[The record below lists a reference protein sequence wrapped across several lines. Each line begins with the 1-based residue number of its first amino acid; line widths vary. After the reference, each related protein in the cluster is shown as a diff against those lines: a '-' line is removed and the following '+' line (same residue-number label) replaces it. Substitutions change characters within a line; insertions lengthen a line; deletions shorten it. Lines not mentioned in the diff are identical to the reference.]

1 MGAVAVESVP
11 ETPRNLRLIDRWT
24 LSSVLLAALVALPV
38 LTVIGLALGSTGD
51 IWQHLLSTSLPR
63 YIRNTLYLMLGVGVA
78 VCVLGISTAWLVTM
92 CRFPGRRVFEW
103 LLLLPLAMPAYVIA
117 YAYTDF
123 LEYAGVVQEV
133 LRAFFG
139 WQNARDYWFPEVR
152 SLGGAIIFMGFVLYP
167 YVYLLTRAAFLEQS
181 VSMIEASRVLGR
193 GPWHTFFSVSLPS
206 VRPAIAVGLALA
218 LMETLND
225 FGTVDYF
232 AVETLTVGIF
242 DVWLGMGNLAGGAQ
256 IAVVM
261 MLFVIGLITLE
272 HISRR
277 HQRYYQ
283 PASTRLK
290 QLPAYPLVGW
300 QRIAATGVCF
310 VPVLVGFVVPVLVLG
325 ELAWVYFDASWTP
338 AFRTYVL
345 NSCLLSVAAA
355 LLALLVAIVIAYAR
369 RLKGSRVLKLATRI
383 ASLGYALPGAVL
395 AIGIIVPFAAFD
407 NALDAWM
414 RAQLGISTG
423 LLLSGTVTAIVFAYV
438 VRFLAIA
445 LGQVEASLEKISP
458 SMDMAART
466 LGYGAGETFVRY
478 HAPLIRGGLFTALMI
493 VFVDCMKE
501 LPATL
506 ILRPFNFDTLAT
518 HVYEFASD
526 EMLGEAAL
534 GSLTIVIVGL
544 LPVLL
549 LTRMIAKSRNGGPD
563 QPTRSAPMASVA

>member
-1 MGAVAVESVP
+1 MGAIAVESSSKM
-11 ETPRNLRLIDRWT
+11 RRLSHSIDRWT
-24 LSSVLLAALVALPV
+24 LSSILLSGLVALPV
-38 LTVIGLALGSTGD
+38 LTVIGLAFGSTSD
-51 IWQHLLSTSLPR
+51 IWQHLLSTSLPH
-63 YIRNTLYLMLGVGVA
+63 YLRNTLCLMLGVGVA
-78 VCVLGISTAWLVTM
+78 VCLLGVSTAWLVTM
-92 CRFPGRRVFEW
+92 CRFPGRKMFEW

-123 LEYAGVVQEV
+123 LEYAGVVQGG
-133 LRAFFG
+133 LRGLFG
-139 WQNARDYWFPEVR
+139 WQSAQDYWFPEVR
-152 SLGGAIIFMGFVLYP
+152 SLGGAVVFMGFVLYP

-193 GPWHTFFSVSLPS
+193 GAWSTFFRVSLPS
-206 VRPAIAVGLALA
+206 ARPAIAVGLALA

-261 MLFVIGLITLE
+261 MCFVFGLITLE

-283 PASTRLK
+283 PASSRLK
-290 QLPAYPLVGW
+290 TLPTYPLVGYKGM
-300 QRIAATGVCF
+300 AATGVCLVPVLFGFF
-310 VPVLVGFVVPVLVLG
+310 VPVLVLS
-325 ELAWVYFDASWTP
+325 ELTWVYFDESWTP

-345 NSCLLSVAAA
+345 NSCLLSATAA
-355 LLALLVAIVIAYAR
+355 LIALLVAIVIAYAR
-369 RLKGSRVLKLATRI
+369 RLQGGQVLKVTTRI

-395 AIGIIVPFAAFD
+395 AVGIIVPFAAFD

-423 LLLSGTVTAIVFAYV
+423 LLLSGTVTAVVFAYV

-466 LGYGAGETFVRY
+466 LGYRAGETFVRY

-549 LTRMIAKSRNGGPD
+549 LTRMIGKSRNGGPD
-563 QPTRSAPMASVA
+563 QPTRPASVASVA

>member
-1 MGAVAVESVP
+1 MGAIAVELSS
-11 ETPRNLRLIDRWT
+11 RMRQLSHSMDRWT
-24 LSSVLLAALVALPV
+24 LSSILLSGLVALPV
-38 LTVIGLALGSTGD
+38 LTVISLAFGSTSD
-51 IWQHLLSTSLPR
+51 IWQHLLSTSLPH
-63 YIRNTLYLMLGVGVA
+63 YLGNTLCLMLGVGVT
-78 VCVLGISTAWLVTM
+78 VCLLGISTAWLVTM
-92 CRFPGRRVFEW
+92 CRFPGRKLFEW

-123 LEYAGVVQEV
+123 LEYAGVVQGL
-133 LRAFFG
+133 LRDLFG
-139 WQNARDYWFPEVR
+139 WQSAQDYWFPEVR
-152 SLGGAIIFMGFVLYP
+152 SLGGAIVFMGLVLYP

-193 GPWHTFFSVSLPS
+193 GAWSTFFSVSLPS
-206 VRPAIAVGLALA
+206 ARPAIAVGLALA

-261 MLFVIGLITLE
+261 MCFVVALITLE
-272 HISRR
+272 NISRR

-283 PASTRLK
+283 PASSRLK
-290 QLPAYPLVGW
+290 TLPTYPLVGY
-300 QRIAATGVCF
+300 QRMAAMGACL
-310 VPVLVGFVVPVLVLG
+310 VPVLFGFFVPVLVLG
-325 ELAWVYFDASWTP
+325 ELAWVYFDESWTP

-345 NSCLLSVAAA
+345 NSCLLSSAAA
-355 LLALLVAIVIAYAR
+355 LIALLVAIVIAYAR
-369 RLKGSRVLKLATRI
+369 RLQGGRVLKVTTRI

-395 AIGIIVPFAAFD
+395 AVGIIVPFAAFD
-407 NALDAWM
+407 NAIDAWM
-414 RAQLGISTG
+414 RAYLGISTG
-423 LLLSGTVTAIVFAYV
+423 LLLSGTVTAVVFAYV

-445 LGQVEASLEKISP
+445 LGQVEASLEKVSP

-466 LGYGAGETFVRY
+466 LGYRASETFVRF
-478 HAPLIRGGLFTALMI
+478 HTPLIRGGLFTALMI

-534 GSLTIVIVGL
+534 GSLTIVTVGL

-549 LTRMIAKSRNGGPD
+549 LTRMIGNTREHGLRRAKHPEL
-563 QPTRSAPMASVA
+563 AESVT

>member
-1 MGAVAVESVP
+1 MGAIAVEPSSKM
-11 ETPRNLRLIDRWT
+11 RRLSHSMDRWT
-24 LSSVLLAALVALPV
+24 LSSILLSGLVALPV
-38 LTVIGLALGSTGD
+38 LTVISLAFGSTSD
-51 IWQHLLSTSLPR
+51 IWQHLLSTSLPH
-63 YIRNTLYLMLGVGVA
+63 YLRNTLCLMLGVGVA
-78 VCVLGISTAWLVTM
+78 VCLLGISTAWLVTM
-92 CRFPGRRVFEW
+92 CRFPGRKLFEW

-123 LEYAGVVQEV
+123 LEYAGVVQGG
-133 LRAFFG
+133 LRGLFG
-139 WQNARDYWFPEVR
+139 WQSARDYWFPEVR
-152 SLGGAIIFMGFVLYP
+152 SLGGAIVFMGFVLYP

-193 GPWHTFFSVSLPS
+193 GAWSTFFSVSLPS
-206 VRPAIAVGLALA
+206 ARPAIAVGLALA

-261 MLFVIGLITLE
+261 MCFVVALITLE
-272 HISRR
+272 NISRR

-283 PASTRLK
+283 PASSRLK
-290 QLPAYPLVGW
+290 TLPTYPLVGYK
-300 QRIAATGVCF
+300 RMAAIGVCLA
-310 VPVLVGFVVPVLVLG
+310 PVLFGFFVPVLVLG
-325 ELAWVYFDASWTP
+325 ELAWVYFDESWTP

-345 NSCLLSVAAA
+345 NSCLLSSAAA
-355 LLALLVAIVIAYAR
+355 LIALLVAIVIAYAR
-369 RLKGSRVLKLATRI
+369 RLQGGRVLKVTTRI

-395 AIGIIVPFAAFD
+395 AVGIIVPFAAFD

-414 RAQLGISTG
+414 RAYLGISTG
-423 LLLSGTVTAIVFAYV
+423 LLLSGTVTAVVFAYV

-466 LGYGAGETFVRY
+466 LGYRASETFFRF
-478 HAPLIRGGLFTALMI
+478 HAPLMRGGLFTALMI

-534 GSLTIVIVGL
+534 GSLTIVAVGL

-549 LTRMIAKSRNGGPD
+549 LTRMIGNAREQGLRRAK
-563 QPTRSAPMASVA
+563 RSELAESVT

>member
-1 MGAVAVESVP
+1 MGAIAVESSSKM
-11 ETPRNLRLIDRWT
+11 RRLSHSIDRWT
-24 LSSVLLAALVALPV
+24 LSSILLSGLVALPV
-38 LTVIGLALGSTGD
+38 LTVIGLAFGSTSD
-51 IWQHLLSTSLPR
+51 IWQHLLSTSLPH
-63 YIRNTLYLMLGVGVA
+63 YLRNTLCLMLGVGVA
-78 VCVLGISTAWLVTM
+78 VCLLGVSTAWLVTM
-92 CRFPGRRVFEW
+92 CRFPGRKMFEW

-123 LEYAGVVQEV
+123 LEYAGVVQGG
-133 LRAFFG
+133 LRGLFG
-139 WQNARDYWFPEVR
+139 WQSAQDYWFPEVR
-152 SLGGAIIFMGFVLYP
+152 SLGGAVVFMGFVLYP

-193 GPWHTFFSVSLPS
+193 GAWSTFFRVSLPS
-206 VRPAIAVGLALA
+206 ARPAIAVGLALA

-261 MLFVIGLITLE
+261 MCFVFGLITLE

-283 PASTRLK
+283 PASSRLK
-290 QLPAYPLVGW
+290 TLPTYPLVGYKGM
-300 QRIAATGVCF
+300 AATGVCLVPVLFGFF
-310 VPVLVGFVVPVLVLG
+310 VPVLVLS
-325 ELAWVYFDASWTP
+325 ELTWVYFDESWTP

-345 NSCLLSVAAA
+345 NSCLLSATAA
-355 LLALLVAIVIAYAR
+355 LIALLVAIVIAYAR
-369 RLKGSRVLKLATRI
+369 RLQGGQVLKVTTRI

-395 AIGIIVPFAAFD
+395 AVGIIVPLAAFD

-423 LLLSGTVTAIVFAYV
+423 LLLSGTVTAVVFAYV

-466 LGYGAGETFVRY
+466 LGYRAGETFVRY

-549 LTRMIAKSRNGGPD
+549 LTRMIGKSRNGGPD
-563 QPTRSAPMASVA
+563 QPTRPASVASVA

>member
-1 MGAVAVESVP
+1 MGEITAESLSKI
-11 ETPRNLRLIDRWT
+11 RRISFLIDRWT
-24 LSSVLLAALVALPV
+24 MSSMLLAGFVALPV
-38 LTVIGLALGSTGD
+38 LTVFALAFGSTSD
-51 IWQHLLSTSLPR
+51 IWQHLLSTSLPH
-63 YIRNTLYLMLGVGVA
+63 YLRNTLYLMAGVGVA

-92 CRFPGRRVFEW
+92 CRFPGRKVFEW

-123 LEYAGVVQEV
+123 LEYAGVVQGL
-133 LRAFFG
+133 LRDLFG
-139 WQNARDYWFPEVR
+139 WQSARDYWFPEVR
-152 SLGGAIIFMGFVLYP
+152 SLGGAIVFMGFVLYP
-167 YVYLLTRAAFLEQS
+167 YVYLLTRTAFLEQS
-181 VSMIEASRVLGR
+181 VNMIEVSRVLGR
-193 GPWHTFFSVSLPS
+193 GAWGTFFSVSLPS
-206 VRPAIAVGLALA
+206 ARPAIAVGLALA

-232 AVETLTVGIF
+232 AVETLTVGVF

-261 MLFVIGLITLE
+261 MLFVVALITLE

-283 PASTRLK
+283 PASSRLK
-290 QLPAYPLVGW
+290 TLPTYRLVGW
-300 QRIAATGVCF
+300 KRIAAIGVC
-310 VPVLVGFVVPVLVLG
+310 VTPVLCGFLVPVLVLG
-325 ELAWVYFDASWTP
+325 ELTWAYFDESWTP
-338 AFRTYVL
+338 EFRTYVF
-345 NSCLLSVAAA
+345 NSCLLSGVAA
-355 LLALLVAIVIAYAR
+355 LIALLVAIVIAYGR
-369 RLKGSRVLKLATRI
+369 RLQGGRLLMFAARI

-395 AIGIIVPFAAFD
+395 AVGIIVPFAAFD
-407 NALDAWM
+407 NAFDAWM
-414 RAQLGISTG
+414 RAHLGISTG
-423 LLLSGTVTAIVFAYV
+423 LILSGTVTAVVFGYV

-445 LGQVEASLEKISP
+445 LGQVEASLEKVSP

-466 LGYGAGETFVRY
+466 LGYRAGETFVRY

-534 GSLTIVIVGL
+534 GSLTIVTVGL
-544 LPVLL
+544 VPVLL
-549 LTRMIAKSRNGGPD
+549 LTRMISNSREHRI
-563 QPTRSAPMASVA
+563 QRTKRFQISEATT